1 MIDVIL
7 NNDELFWA
15 TIVFILLTIVIVI
28 PKKKYKKNLW

>member
-15 TIVFILLTIVIVI
+15 TIVFFLLTIVIVT
-28 PKKKYKKNLW
+28 PKKNLW